1 MDFIAKIEDYL
12 NESLCDSFQFK
23 KIEDDC
29 IPLFLYS
36 KYDMYETV
44 LQGKK
49 CTLLLMKEKQIL
61 IKQILIHI
69 QKLSELGY
77 ENVILSLNEISYEQK
92 KRLLEN
98 KIGYII
104 PYHQLYIPY
113 IYIKI
118 DQTKSTH
125 LQIESFSPSTQMIYI
140 YLMNSDYCQ
149 ININELKEK
158 VGLSRM
164 TINRALRELAYLN
177 IISTTGN
184 QTRKTY
190 VRADKKACWDRGN
203 AYLKSPVK
211 KTVWVKSKDIS
222 QLFFSGDTALSH
234 LTMMNDEIYTTYA
247 VYKNNEDFDNG
258 KVINEKDI
266 VDYQDLC
273 KVEIWNYD
281 PALFVDE
288 NNNVDVIS
296 LYSCL
301 KDSQDERIQIEL
313 DDLID
318 RIKEI

>member
-1 MDFIAKIEDYL
+1 MNFIAKIEEYL
-12 NESLCDSFQFK
+12 NESLCDSIQFK

-69 QKLSELGY
+69 QKMSESGY
-77 ENVILSLNEISYEQK
+77 ENVILCLNELSYEQR

-118 DQTKSTH
+118 DQIKSTS

-140 YLMNSDYCQ
+140 YLMNSEYCQ

-177 IISTTGN
+177 IVSTTGN
-184 QTRKTY
+184 QTRKNY
-190 VRADKKACWDRGN
+190 MRADKKTCWDRGN

-211 KTVWVKSKDIS
+211 KTVWVRSKDIS
-222 QLFFSGDTALSH
+222 QMFFSGDTALSH
-234 LTMMNDEIYTTYA
+234 LTMMNDEMYTTYA
-247 VYKNNEDFDNG
+247 VYKNNEYFDDR

-313 DDLID
+313 DDLIEGV
-318 RIKEI
+318 I

>member
-1 MDFIAKIEDYL
+1 MNFIAKIEDYL
-12 NESLCDSFQFK
+12 NESLCENLNFK
-23 KIEDDC
+23 KIDDDC

-36 KYDMYETV
+36 KYDMCETV

-69 QKLSELGY
+69 QELSELGY
-77 ENVILSLNEISYEQK
+77 ENVILCLNEISYEQR

-118 DQTKSTH
+118 DQTKSTS
-125 LQIESFSPSTQMIYI
+125 LQIESFSPATQMIYI
-140 YLMNSDYCQ
+140 YLMNSDHCQ
-149 ININELKEK
+149 ININELRNK

-164 TINRALRELAYLN
+164 TINRALRELTYLN

-184 QTRKTY
+184 QTRKHNT
-190 VRADKKACWDRGN
+190 RADKKTCWDRGN
-203 AYLKSPVK
+203 TYLKSPVK

-234 LTMMNDEIYTTYA
+234 LTMLNDEVYTTYA
-247 VYKNNEDFDNG
+247 VYKNNEDFDNE
-258 KVINEKDI
+258 KVVDEKDI
-266 VDYQDLC
+266 VDYQDLY

-288 NNNVDVIS
+288 NNNVDIIS

-301 KDSQDERIQIEL
+301 KDSQNERIQIEL
-313 DDLID
+313 DDLIEEV
-318 RIKEI
+318 I